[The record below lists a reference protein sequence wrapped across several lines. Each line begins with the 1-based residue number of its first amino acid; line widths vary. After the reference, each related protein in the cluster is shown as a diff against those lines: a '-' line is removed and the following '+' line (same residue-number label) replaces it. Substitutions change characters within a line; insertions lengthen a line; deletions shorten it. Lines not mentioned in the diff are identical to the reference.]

1 MTIDYATAG
10 RLLEAYGQ
18 AWTDFDGDAWVALF
32 TEDVEYHEDPFEAP
46 LVGHNAL
53 RRYLLDAAEDQ
64 EQVEFTVEQ
73 HWAEDATVLGA
84 WHASFI
90 RRSTRARVRL
100 AGFMTLDIA
109 ADGRVSRFR
118 EWRHRR
124 ETPAAGQA

>member
-10 RLLEAYGQ
+10 RLLEAYGR
-18 AWTDFDGDAWVALF
+18 AWTDFDGDGWVALF
-32 TEDVEYHEDPFEAP
+32 TEDAEYHEDPFEAP

-73 HWAEDATVLGA
+73 HWAE
-84 WHASFI
+84 HASFI